1 MWKDREM
8 SCLQKSCNV
17 CPFAKM
23 LNQDFFS
30 TYIFLFYFRNAFNHD
45 WSSVTNTMSMVAN
58 HSSAAATGKSQGKKA
73 NSQPPGPASKTS
85 KSSKNASSTNNN
97 EQGSNDSN
105 SSSGGGGIF
114 RPLVVLAL
122 PGVNLFRRFSQY
134 KRLPQDP
141 PKDRLEVELER
152 LNNKIVSFLCTSS
165 STRPHLHIVGWR
177 GRSKLLYAK
186 KFAGLPPL
194 DSFLARISNGK
205 RCEFLPH
212 IVQKWL
218 KM

>member
-1 MWKDREM
+1 M

-58 HSSAAATGKSQGKKA
+58 HSSAAATGKSQSKKVT
-73 NSQPPGPASKTS
+73 NTQPPGPASKTSSKTS

-97 EQGSNDSN
+97 EQASNDS
-105 SSSGGGGIF
+105 SSGGGIF

-165 STRPHLHIVGWR
+165 TTRPHLHSR
-177 GRSKLLYAK
+177 M
-186 KFAGLPPL
+186 
-194 DSFLARISNGK
+194 K
-205 RCEFLPH
+205 RPVKIALC
-212 IVQKWL
+212 
-218 KM
+218 